1 MGSAAEHHL
10 AAHETMADHSVNL
23 HTGLE
28 TNLEDII
35 AVKRLWDQIERPMEP
50 QPCLVDGHW
59 IMARTGAVEGMRL
72 GRLKQWLHRIQ
83 IEEGL
88 TTLSEMEAALSKL
101 PYEHGDVEAW
111 PRPVFP

>member
-1 MGSAAEHHL
+1 
-10 AAHETMADHSVNL
+10 
-23 HTGLE
+23 
-28 TNLEDII
+28 
-35 AVKRLWDQIERPMEP
+35 
-50 QPCLVDGHW
+50 
-59 IMARTGAVEGMRL
+59 MRL

-101 PYEHGDVEAW
+101 PYEHGDVEMW